1 MPSNSSGAP
10 ARTIRGVAVP
20 LLVPSDGDTVVWC
33 VGEAPGPRGA
43 DKSGYPFFGDRAGLP
58 LYRAL
63 VAAGACTLPEATW
76 TIPWDGT
83 RLHEAGIAPRLQA
96 VAIGNAYP
104 VCPTDNG
111 VKFRAPSKGEREG
124 AENLARLGQEL
135 RQLHARGLRA
145 VLALGHVAARTM
157 TLVLSQADDPV
168 QAAVTLHP
176 LPHPSAQG
184 LLSAAPDRGRGA
196 RLHDLAVAW
205 EAQVA
210 HLVRSYTTPPQRTVG
225 GHA

>member
-1 MPSNSSGAP
+1 MPTEDSVAP
-10 ARTIRGVAVP
+10 TRTIRGTEVP
-20 LLVPSDGDTVVWC
+20 LLVPSHGDTTVWC

-63 VAAGACTLPEATW
+63 VAAGACTVPDVTW
-76 TIPWDGT
+76 TIPWDGS
-83 RLHEAGIAPRLQA
+83 RLHAAGIVPRLHA
-96 VAIGNAYP
+96 VALGNAYP

-111 VKFRAPSKGEREG
+111 VKFRAPSKRELEG
-124 AENLARLGQEL
+124 AANMARLGLEL

-157 TLVLSQADDPV
+157 TLVLSQADEAMQTV
-168 QAAVTLHP
+168 VALHP

-196 RLHDLAVAW
+196 RLSDLAAAW
-205 EAQVA
+205 ETQVA
-210 HLVRSYTTPPQRTVG
+210 HLVRSYTQSPGTVG
-225 GHA
+225 GDA